1 MHFLPLPLR
10 QGDRTDKKQF
20 WVFSEDEYFRISVD
34 QNINDTLE
42 KERLDK
48 DIKPEWLLTR
58 PLQAGKVFVR
68 LTHLYHL
75 CKLGII
81 NNT

>member
-1 MHFLPLPLR
+1 MHFLPIPFN

-58 PLQAGKVFVR
+58 SLAGREGVR
-68 LTHLYHL
+68 SIHAF
-75 CKLGII
+75 IPFM
-81 NNT
+81 